1 FIALVPQPRKKKT
14 SNRSRTSAM
23 YDLKS
28 IAISR
33 LMLHNFPH
41 IKSYWINIGTQLTQ
55 LSMHFGA
62 SDIHGTLVEER
73 ISHSAGALTQTALT
87 RRSEEHTSEL
97 QSRENLVCRLL
108 LEKKKSSDPTTLL

>member
-87 RRSEEHTSEL
+87 RDEL
-97 QSRENLVCRLL
+97 VWLIKGANRIPVERDTFYNEIRVY
-108 LEKKKSSDPTTLL
+108 